1 MGKNIEKVLLTKQN
15 LKSAFLSLY
24 KTKSINKI
32 SIKEITD
39 KAGYN
44 RGTFYLYYQDV
55 YHMLSEIEEEI
66 LDRVEMVSHIMINLL
81 VNRYNNPSDEHNLFD
96 FFNENIES
104 LSVLLGENGD
114 VYFQSKLKAILKNS
128 INDRLKLEDIDFSED
143 TIDFTLE
150 FFISGM
156 IGLILYYFS
165 QNKEPNVDALKKI
178 SNTVLIQSGIKD
190 LLK

>member
-1 MGKNIEKVLLTKQN
+1 MAKNPERVLLTKQN
-15 LKSAFLSLY
+15 LKMAFWSLY
-24 KTKSINKI
+24 KSKTINQI

-44 RGTFYLYYQDV
+44 RGTFYIYYQDV
-55 YHMLSEIEEEI
+55 YHILNEIEEEI
-66 LDRVEMVSHIMINLL
+66 LHEVENISHIMINLL
-81 VNRYNNPSDEHNLFD
+81 VNQHNNIVEENQLFD
-96 FFNENIES
+96 FFKDNIEY

-114 VYFQSKLKAILKNS
+114 VYFQTKLKKLLKIS
-128 INDRLKLEDIDFSED
+128 IGERLIIDSIDVSND

-165 QNKEPNVDALKKI
+165 QDKEPNVDALKKI
-178 SNTVLIQSGIKD
+178 ASTVLIQSGIKN

>member
-1 MGKNIEKVLLTKQN
+1 MAKNLEKVLLTKQN
-15 LKSAFLSLY
+15 LKSAFWSLY
-24 KTKSINKI
+24 KSKSINKI

-55 YHMLSEIEEEI
+55 YHILSEIEEEI
-66 LDRVEMVSHIMINLL
+66 LNEVDMISHIMINLL
-81 VNRYNNPSDEHNLFD
+81 VAQYNNPTDEHKLFN
-96 FFNENIES
+96 FFKENIEY
-104 LSVLLGENGD
+104 LSILLGEKGD
-114 VYFQSKLKAILKNS
+114 VYFQTKLKSILKSS
-128 INDRLKLEDIDFSED
+128 IKDHLIIDAIDLPED

-165 QNKEPNVDALKKI
+165 QNKEPNVSALKKI
-178 SNTVLIQSGIKD
+178 SNTVLIQSGIKN

>member
-1 MGKNIEKVLLTKQN
+1 MGKNSEKVLLTKQN
-15 LKSAFLSLY
+15 LKIAFWSLY
-24 KTKSINKI
+24 KSKSINKI

-55 YHMLSEIEEEI
+55 YHILSEIEDEI
-66 LDRVEMVSHIMINLL
+66 LYKADMISHIMINLL
-81 VNRYNNPSDEHNLFD
+81 VTKYNNIEDENKLFN
-96 FFNENIES
+96 FFKENIEY
-104 LSVLLGENGD
+104 LSILLGDKGD
-114 VYFQSKLKAILKNS
+114 VYFQAKLKSIFKNS
-128 INDRLKLEDIDFSED
+128 IKDHLRIDAIDLPED

-165 QNKEPNVDALKKI
+165 QNKEPNVTALKKI
-178 SNTVLIQSGIKD
+178 ANTVLIQSGIKD